1 MKFPSLYSRMICFEK
16 RRVASISS
24 IDMHNRVTVA
34 VFLGQFL
41 ARGAIVGLRNKR
53 AGFCVLR

>member
-1 MKFPSLYSRMICFEK
+1 MICFEK